1 MELSTAQQILVIFLA
16 TALAIFLVLS
26 IVIAAMVIRLLKT
39 LRLIADK
46 AEHLV
51 ESAEAVGN
59 VFKNAAGPLGVFR
72 FLHGLMDTVRSKQDN
87 DKKE

>member
-1 MELSTAQQILVIFLA
+1 MELSTTQQILVIFLS
-16 TALAIFLVLS
+16 TALAILLVLS
-26 IVIAAMVIRLLKT
+26 IIIAAMVIRLLKT

-46 AEHLV
+46 AERLV
-51 ESAEAVGN
+51 ESAEAVGS

-72 FLHGLMDTVRSKQDN
+72 FLHGLMDTVRAKQDN